1 MVFHGK
7 PELVEL
13 GWSGVGGL
21 IDLKRHNF
29 MIESW
34 RVATYFL
41 FGCPFASPVSIMCSY
56 IFSIK
61 LIVFSLQ

>member
-1 MVFHGK
+1 MGSQSW
-7 PELVEL
+7 LSL
-13 GWSGVGGL
+13 AGVGVKGGL

-41 FGCPFASPVSIMCSY
+41 FGCPFC
-56 IFSIK
+56 FSCFYNV
-61 LIVFSLQ
+61 LLYF